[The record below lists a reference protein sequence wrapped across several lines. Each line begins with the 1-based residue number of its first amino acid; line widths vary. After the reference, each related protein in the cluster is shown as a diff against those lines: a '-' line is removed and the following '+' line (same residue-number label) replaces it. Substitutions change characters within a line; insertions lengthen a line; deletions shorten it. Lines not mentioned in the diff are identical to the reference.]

1 MVRWPAGSVL
11 LSIQGVQMKV
21 LGVASLIVLTALFST
36 AEAPWCL
43 AVIPLAGIVMF
54 FGRKV

>member
-1 MVRWPAGSVL
+1 
-11 LSIQGVQMKV
+11 MKV

-36 AEAPWCL
+36 VEAPWCL